1 MENLNLEATINL
13 LAFASKDKSL
23 SHSEFRILVY
33 ITKNSTFTIKQIQKD
48 ISISSINL
56 ICKSLKK
63 LTDLTYI
70 IKEKTNQKNKF
81 NISPYIYYINTKK
94 LYLHNNYNN
103 SIDTTLKN
111 ANELYNYFFEKIPTT
126 RKINKADN
134 LKAIDYLH
142 YNLKISFFK
151 LKEIIDYISQNEDLK
166 LKYSRPTFLRK
177 DIDYFLE
184 LDLDR
189 KVS

>member
-1 MENLNLEATINL
+1 MENLNLEAIINL

-23 SHSEFRILVY
+23 SHTEFRILVY
-33 ITKNSTFTIKQIQKD
+33 ITKNSTFTIKQLQKD
-48 ISISSINL
+48 ISISSINI
-56 ICKSLKK
+56 ICKNLKK
-63 LTDLTYI
+63 LMNLNYV
-70 IKEKTNQKNKF
+70 IKEKTNQRNKF
-81 NISPYIYYINTKK
+81 NISPYNYYINTKK

-103 SIDTTLKN
+103 TIDTTLNN

-134 LKAIDYLH
+134 LKAIDYIH
-142 YNLKISFFK
+142 FNLKISFLTIK
-151 LKEIIDYISQNEDLK
+151 KIIDYISQNEDLK